1 MDLIEYFRGSVG
13 PQDVPVK
20 TLGLFCSKKKERTE
34 GGWKDPPV
42 KRKEAVL
49 AVHLSA
55 LQLPGPSHRAD
66 SFTGGSSAVQG
77 SLGML
82 RHSPHCSNPETS
94 NLISSPPF
102 PSAPHSLLSSAWT
115 HLLPTH
121 HPFPYSEWVENGGLG
136 AVGSMAETLGL
147 LEAWPLSP
155 APLCHSKMQRRRAN
169 QNQRP
174 SVTHYYFLRLRSEP
188 QCRARDR
195 PGCAPRLT
203 NSARGLHLR
212 VFHSVNLY

>member
-1 MDLIEYFRGSVG
+1 MDLIEMYFQGSAG

-20 TLGLFCSKKKERTE
+20 TLGLFRSKKKERTE

-42 KRKEAVL
+42 KREETVL
-49 AVHLSA
+49 AVRLSA
-55 LQLPGPSHRAD
+55 LQLPGLSHRAD
-66 SFTGGSSAVQG
+66 SFTGGSSTAQS

-82 RHSPHCSNPETS
+82 RHSPRCSNPETS

-136 AVGSMAETLGL
+136 AVGSMAETPGL

-155 APLCHSKMQRRRAN
+155 APLCHSKTQRRRAN

-174 SVTHYYFLRLRSEP
+174 SVTRHSFLRLRSEP
-188 QCRARDR
+188 QCHARDR

-203 NSARGLHLR
+203 NSAWGLRL
-212 VFHSVNLY
+212 